1 MTQGSHILS
10 TLTNVAAVASI
21 RAYTRKDT
29 NAVSSPK
36 LKYISEADSTKWPTL
51 YPSDTE
57 LFFSALGTT
66 ARQAG
71 SVAAQRK
78 IDFDL
83 NTALAKAAKDAGVK
97 IYVLISTSGASPTSM
112 IPYSK
117 MKGELDEAVKAIGF
131 KHVVIL
137 KPGLLVGARNDS
149 RPGEFAARKVAS
161 FLGAMSGNVLKDAW
175 AQDAEVVA
183 KAAVKAGLDAVQGK
197 YTESVTVLGQSDIVR
212 LGRTEW
218 KDDT

>member
-1 MTQGSHILS
+1 M
-10 TLTNVAAVASI
+10 TNVAAVASI
-21 RAYTRKDT
+21 HAYTRKGT
-29 NAVSSPK
+29 SAQSSAK
-36 LKYISEADSTKWPTL
+36 LRYIPEADSTKWPTL
-51 YPSDTE
+51 LPPETH
-57 LFFSALGTT
+57 LFISALGTT

-71 SVAAQRK
+71 GVANQRK
-78 IDFDL
+78 VDYDL
-83 NTALAKAAKDAGVK
+83 NVALANAAKEAGVK
-97 IYVLISTSGASPTSM
+97 VYVLISTSGASPTSM

-161 FLGAMSGNVLKDAW
+161 FLGAVSGNALKDAW
-175 AQDAEVVA
+175 AQDADVVA
-183 KAAVKAGLDAVQGK
+183 RAAVKAGLDAVQGK